1 MEEELTLEKAVQLS
15 TILPASELAD
25 KVREQ
30 DNKLETIACH
40 FAKLGGH
47 KLPWI
52 KVQALVTKP
61 VWDTKR

>member
-25 KVREQ
+25 KVSEQ

-40 FAKLGGH
+40 FAKLGGR